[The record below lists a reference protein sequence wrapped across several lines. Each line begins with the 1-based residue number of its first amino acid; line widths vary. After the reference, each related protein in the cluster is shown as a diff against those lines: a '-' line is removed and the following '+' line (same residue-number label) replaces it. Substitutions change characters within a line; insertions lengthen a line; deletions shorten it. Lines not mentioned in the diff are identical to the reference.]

1 MGYER
6 TEWEYN
12 QKHKPLWGI
21 VRRDNDWNEG
31 KLYKVVQ
38 GHTSQADWTPSEL
51 PALYKS
57 YMDENIIAEWE
68 QPQGSHDAYQKG
80 DKVIFDSKVYVSI
93 AENNV
98 WKPTEYGW
106 ELE

>member
-1 MGYER
+1 MVN
-6 TEWEYN
+6 WNYN
-12 QKHKPLWGI
+12 FENVSKNPPTKDYYRFLL
-21 VRRDNDWNEG
+21 G